1 MKCIY
6 FLRLAL
12 AALFAGGFVT
22 AMVGAV
28 YINLTMVIVGT
39 VAELPVMC
47 LILREYFAGR
57 RRRRRWSRRC
67 RDKAM
72 DQQQDNDIV
81 LKL

>member
-6 FLRLAL
+6 FLRFAL

-39 VAELPVMC
+39 VAESLVMG
-47 LILREYFAGR
+47 LILGEYFAGR
-57 RRRRRWSRRC
+57 RRRRR
-67 RDKAM
+67 DKAM
-72 DQQQDNDIV
+72 NQQQDNDIV